1 MPPKTQDLSLR
12 EREVASLYASGKSAK
27 EISNK
32 LCISQTTVRNHVAT
46 IYRKLKVRNKTELI
60 NLMGKHGNEN
70 SLVATNTDSEAIV
83 SQSPV
88 ESIIESA
95 LTSIKAQQLATSEV
109 LRVISHSPGDID
121 AIFDVTLDYALQ
133 LSHSQLGIV
142 YLYIDGGF
150 QATGLKNVPAAFQK
164 YLQAEPLFPGPKTG
178 LGRMARQRRIIH
190 IHDVRSEDLYRVGD
204 PLRLATVDLGG
215 ARSFL
220 AIPMVHRDSLVGAFT
235 IYRQVVKPF
244 TDDELGL
251 LRSFSD
257 QAAIALTITRL
268 LETQET
274 LMQKINEQAD
284 EIKKMQSK
292 LITINTKPG

>member
-1 MPPKTQDLSLR
+1 MSFKTPDLSLR
-12 EREVASLYASGKSAK
+12 EREVAELYALGKSAK

-46 IYRKLKVRNKTELI
+46 IYRKLEVRNKTELI
-60 NLMGKHGNEN
+60 NLMRKYGNET
-70 SLVATNTDSEAIV
+70 SPEAANT
-83 SQSPV
+83 
-88 ESIIESA
+88 ESTLA
-95 LTSIKAQQLATSEV
+95 SIKAQQLATSEV
-109 LRVISHSPGDID
+109 LHVISHSPGDIE

-133 LSHSQLGIV
+133 LSHSQLGVV

-150 QATGLKNVPAAFQK
+150 QATGLKNVPSAFQE
-164 YLQAEPLFPGPKTG
+164 YLLAEPLFPSPKTG
-178 LGRMARQRRIIH
+178 LGRMAKQRRIIH

-204 PLRLATVDLGG
+204 PLRLATADLGG

-220 AIPMVHRDSLVGAFT
+220 AIPMVHKDSLVGAFT

-244 TDDELGL
+244 TDEELGL

-268 LETQET
+268 LESQET
-274 LMQKINEQAD
+274 LMQKINEQAK
-284 EIKKMQSK
+284 EIKKMKSK
-292 LITINTKPG
+292 IDNH